1 LQEDQEEEEPK
12 WVEKVEKRQVRKMG
26 GGGAQIG
33 RGFVC
38 SGAATSSSWI
48 GRVSFT
54 TSFHDGEFGSV
65 PSTEARDGRVRM
77 SVRMW
82 EVESRDSL

>member
-1 LQEDQEEEEPK
+1 M
-12 WVEKVEKRQVRKMG
+12 VGGGGG
-26 GGGAQIG
+26 GGGAGRDQTG

-38 SGAATSSSWI
+38 SGAATSSWI

-54 TSFHDGEFGSV
+54 TRFHDG
-65 PSTEARDGRVRM
+65 EARDGRVRM

>member
-1 LQEDQEEEEPK
+1 
-12 WVEKVEKRQVRKMG
+12 MG
-26 GGGAQIG
+26 GGVWGAGREQTG

-54 TSFHDGEFGSV
+54 TRFHDG
-65 PSTEARDGRVRM
+65 EARDGRVRM